1 MKNLISN
8 YASVNVGL
16 QINIETKSAL
26 GRNLRAKSAYAK
38 PIFNFRFSSIERMH
52 EWLNKDLSRRLE
64 IKASEEA
71 RKEARKNALKINPF
85 QVGDLMY
92 DSWGYDQ
99 TNIDFYQ
106 VLEIKNKSVVLQ
118 PINGKMI
125 PSEGYSS
132 MAGLIAPIKN
142 SFYGEPIRKNVSASI
157 WNDGRATYHLK
168 SNHGIIRP
176 YENGESGV
184 YCSWYA

>member
-64 IKASEEA
+64 IKAREEA
-71 RKEARKNALKINPF
+71 RKEARKMLLK
-85 QVGDLMY
+85 
-92 DSWGYDQ
+92 
-99 TNIDFYQ
+99 
-106 VLEIKNKSVVLQ
+106 
-118 PINGKMI
+118 
-125 PSEGYSS
+125 
-132 MAGLIAPIKN
+132 
-142 SFYGEPIRKNVSASI
+142 
-157 WNDGRATYHLK
+157 
-168 SNHGIIRP
+168 
-176 YENGESGV
+176 
-184 YCSWYA
+184 

>member
-26 GRNLRAKSAYAK
+26 GRNLRAKSVYAK

-52 EWLNKDLSRRLE
+52 EWLNKDLNRRLE
-64 IKASEEA
+64 IKAFDDQ
-71 RKEARKNALKINPF
+71 RKSDRKKALEVNPF
-85 QVGDLMY
+85 QVGQLMY
-92 DSWGYDQ
+92 DSWGYEQ

-106 VLEIKNKSVVLQ
+106 VIQVKNKSVVLQ
-118 PINGKMI
+118 PIKGKMI

-132 MAGLIAPIKN
+132 MAGMTAPVAN
-142 SFYGEPIRKNVSASI
+142 SFYGTPILKKVNAWVSETST
-157 WNDGRATYHLK
+157 RYYLK
-168 SNHGIIRP
+168 SDHGSMSV